1 MRTIIPKNDIRFMYA
16 DWIAH
21 IVCLELEGGATNIKE
36 KSISLP
42 FKIYSLINRDT
53 NK

>member
-21 IVCLELEGGATNIKE
+21 IVCLELEGGATNIKAQDLKKMYE
-36 KSISLP
+36 IR
-42 FKIYSLINRDT
+42 F
-53 NK
+53 